1 MRDRAL
7 LAAASRILARDRWSV
22 FLIRLETIMGWH
34 RRLAAHKWTRPRRRP
49 GRPALEPEVRRL
61 ILRMAQENP
70 RWGYMRIKGELQK
83 LGIRFS
89 ATAIATLLRS
99 HGIGPAP
106 RCGPTWSQFL
116 KAQASGIIACDFLTV
131 ETAFLK
137 TLYVL
142 FFIEIGSRRV
152 RISVSTSSPDS
163 VFVTQRARNLA
174 MCLSDEGASTKFL
187 IRDRDAK
194 FSRSFDDV
202 LASEGVR
209 VIRTPNRAPN
219 ANAFAERWVETVRAD
234 CLDWLLILP
243 PAPGPGSAD
252 LRGALQ
258 PEATASRTAALGSR
272 ECRAGRPATRSPR
285 WTHPRARES
294 GVIEFLHPAGLAH
307 ARRAPRNPATR
318 SPAPR
323 PHAQ

>member
-1 MRDRAL
+1 MSFRSSASASRRPL
-7 LAAASRILARDRWSV
+7 LPRCCAVTASDLRRAAALPGVSSS
-22 FLIRLETIMGWH
+22 
-34 RRLAAHKWTRPRRRP
+34 RRRP
-49 GRPALEPEVRRL
+49 
-61 ILRMAQENP
+61 
-70 RWGYMRIKGELQK
+70 
-83 LGIRFS
+83 
-89 ATAIATLLRS
+89 
-99 HGIGPAP
+99 
-106 RCGPTWSQFL
+106 
-116 KAQASGIIACDFLTV
+116 QASGIIACDFLTV

-219 ANAFAERWVETVRAD
+219 ANAFAERWVETVRAE
-234 CLDWLLILP
+234 CLNWLLIL
-243 PAPGPGSAD
+243 GPRHLD
-252 LRGALQ
+252 RVLRIYVEHYSQ
-258 PEATASRTAALGSR
+258 K
-272 ECRAGRPATRSPR
+272 
-285 WTHPRARES
+285 
-294 GVIEFLHPAGLAH
+294 
-307 ARRAPRNPATR
+307 
-318 SPAPR
+318 R
-323 PHAQ
+323 PHRGLQLLAPESAAPVTELDSVPVVQRRDLLGGLIREYERAA